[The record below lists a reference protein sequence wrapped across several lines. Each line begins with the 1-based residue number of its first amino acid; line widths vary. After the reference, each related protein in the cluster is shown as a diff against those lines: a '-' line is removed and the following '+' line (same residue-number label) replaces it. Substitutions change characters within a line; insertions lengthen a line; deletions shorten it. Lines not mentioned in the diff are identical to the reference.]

1 MLSSGVVDCIR
12 ILCFFLLF
20 MPFGILAGNL
30 FQAMGKGT
38 ISLALT
44 FLRAFLLEVLFAG
57 LFAFVFDLADIGIY
71 TGIVTGMGLGAIIGY
86 VYINYYLGKHEDYFK
101 VR

>member
-1 MLSSGVVDCIR
+1 
-12 ILCFFLLF
+12 

-44 FLRAFLLEVLFAG
+44 FLRAFLLEVLFAA
-57 LFAFVFDLADIGIY
+57 LFAFVFDLGDAGIY
-71 TGIVTGMGLGAIIGY
+71 LGTVCGMATGAVISYI
-86 VYINYYLGKHEDYFK
+86 YINYYLRKHEDYFIK
-101 VR
+101 G